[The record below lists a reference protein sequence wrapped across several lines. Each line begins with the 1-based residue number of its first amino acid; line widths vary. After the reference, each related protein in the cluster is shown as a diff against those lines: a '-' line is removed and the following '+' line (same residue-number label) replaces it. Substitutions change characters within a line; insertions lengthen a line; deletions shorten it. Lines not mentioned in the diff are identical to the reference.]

1 MHLKCKGPS
10 FKFYL
15 TYGLIVGSQEL
26 DSVILMGVSN
36 LGYSMIICY
45 ENTVQKREVDEYSL
59 GQPHIK

>member
-1 MHLKCKGPS
+1 
-10 FKFYL
+10 
-15 TYGLIVGSQEL
+15 
-26 DSVILMGVSN
+26 